1 MNKFGPFKVLKKFD
15 SGNYY
20 EVELPNKMDISPI
33 FNVADLY
40 KYHESDDETVV
51 SEDYPKKQIEE
62 VEHKGQ
68 RCKYFY
74 TKVSYTTDCCES
86 CGALNVSFRY
96 FHRYLVRFSY
106 YNC

>member
-1 MNKFGPFKVLKKFD
+1 MNHFISKILGIED
-15 SGNYY
+15 SN
-20 EVELPNKMDISPI
+20 II
-33 FNVADLY
+33 FENR
-40 KYHESDDETVV
+40 
-51 SEDYPKKQIEE
+51 IEE
-62 VEHKGQ
+62 IEHKGQ